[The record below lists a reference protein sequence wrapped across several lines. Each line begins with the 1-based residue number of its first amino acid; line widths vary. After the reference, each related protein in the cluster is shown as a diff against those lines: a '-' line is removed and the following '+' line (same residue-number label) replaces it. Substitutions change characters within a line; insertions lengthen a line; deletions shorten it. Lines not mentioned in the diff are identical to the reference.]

1 MTEPT
6 EMNKERER
14 EGSTYRRTLG
24 TNRKGAGGLP
34 AADCIAGWWPCV
46 FAGKP
51 KRREEPR

>member
-14 EGSTYRRTLG
+14 ERGKYVSKNPRNKQERR
-24 TNRKGAGGLP
+24 RW